1 MNSLAAV
8 GSLKDRLLNAWF
20 ITRCLLGDIFG
31 LGIVSEVMKFSVGG
45 WDEANR
51 LMEALEQI
59 AECETASANATVK
72 RMAKIAHEAL
82 AEFGE

>member
-31 LGIVSEVMKFSVGG
+31 LGIVSEAMEFSTDG

-51 LMEALEQI
+51 LMDALEQI
-59 AECETASANATVK
+59 ADCETSRANATVK
-72 RMAKIAHEAL
+72 RMARIANDAL
-82 AEFGE
+82 LGSVK

>member
-20 ITRCLLGDIFG
+20 ITRCLFGDIFG
-31 LGIVSEVMKFSVGG
+31 FGIVSETMEIYTDG

-51 LMEALEQI
+51 LMDALGQI
-59 AECETASANATVK
+59 ADCETSGANATVK
-72 RMAKIAHEAL
+72 RMAKIANDAL
-82 AEFGE
+82 LGG

>member
-1 MNSLAAV
+1 MNENYITGRLA
-8 GSLKDRLLNAWF
+8 NAWF

-51 LMEALEQI
+51 LMDALEEI
-59 AECETASANATVK
+59 ADCETSGANGTVK
-72 RMAKIAHEAL
+72 RMAKIANDAL
-82 AEFGE
+82 YGGAE